1 MRLSS
6 PFETRYNSF
15 GFDETRLPTCV
26 ARTYHAL
33 ALDEHRIDYLP
44 VLFRKSS
51 SKTSKQPQVPTPEQE
66 LLQVWFSGAHSDIGG
81 SYAESDLATITL
93 WWMVSCVQDTLAFD
107 SGYLKRTLTATHAP
121 WGQYKP
127 HK

>member
-1 MRLSS
+1 LRLSS

-51 SKTSKQPQVPTPEQE
+51 SKSSKASSTEQE

-107 SGYLKRTLTATHAP
+107 SGYLKRTLAATHAP
-121 WGQYKP
+121 WGKYKP